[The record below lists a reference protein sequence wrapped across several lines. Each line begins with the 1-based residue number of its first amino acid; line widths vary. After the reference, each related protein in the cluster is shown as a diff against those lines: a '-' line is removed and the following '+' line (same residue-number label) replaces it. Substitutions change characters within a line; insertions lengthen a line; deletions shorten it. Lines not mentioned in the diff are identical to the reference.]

1 MTSHSKNLLG
11 AAVTSVARATTGT
24 IKNTTGKDCTIVAI
38 DAVALPLLTT
48 VVNSGGLVELEND
61 ATDII
66 PCHFCIGG
74 ATAVGTGAVDLVT
87 ETRKVNLPFPRDS
100 VMTVYYNPDN
110 AVSQKLSITL
120 HFIDSAFSGRKTR
133 MMGKRGP
140 AITQLTI
147 AADHVTIDVP
157 AEKGGRLRR
166 IETIVYGVTT
176 TVVNSGGLVA
186 LKNVSASVSW
196 EPTEFISPGGTCITS
211 GAHLVSPYIVPV
223 DLHLPS
229 GSKVQLDYTPQNALS
244 QRLGLT
250 IVWE

>member
-11 AAVTSVARATTGT
+11 AAVTSTARATTGT
-24 IKNTTGKDCTIVAI
+24 IKNTTGKHCTIVAI
-38 DAVALPLLTT
+38 DAVSLPVLTT

-61 ATDII
+61 AWDII

-74 ATAVGTGAVDLVT
+74 ATAVGTGAVDLSV

-100 VMTVYYNPDN
+100 TITVYYSPDN

-120 HFIDSAFSGRKTR
+120 HYIDVPFSGQKTK
-133 MMGKRGP
+133 MMGKRGT
-140 AITQLTI
+140 AIAQVTI
-147 AADHVTIDVP
+147 DTDHITIDVP
-157 AEKGGRLRR
+157 AEKGGKLKR

-186 LKNVSASVSW
+186 LKNVSAEVSW
-196 EPTEFISPGGTCITS
+196 EPTEFVIPGGTCITS
-211 GAHLVSPYIVPV
+211 GAHLVTPYIVPV
-223 DLHLPS
+223 DLDLPS